1 MLDEALLLMLL
12 TMRRRRHGS
21 ASNRSLSSLLALMI
35 SDEEDDLS
43 ENESET
49 SLSSLTSS
57 SSSDEE
63 LFALST
69 VVDHNKKRAR
79 KATEANSS
87 STGSPVPT
95 LGPEDIDIVD
105 TDIKLEENDIEE
117 TPAKRLKT
125 EHIEPSET
133 PAKRLKT
140 EHIDPS
146 VTSEPCPVVKEE
158 PVDAPDFVDPTSVT
172 PLLPGSLGVAI
183 KREPE
188 DPAECGSSSAN
199 FQEVCVTEEAD
210 LGIKQEVELP

>member
-1 MLDEALLLMLL
+1 MPKARAPLSRRH
-12 TMRRRRHGS
+12 TGGGKRCRRRK
-21 ASNRSLSSLLALMI
+21 NAL
-35 SDEEDDLS
+35 
-43 ENESET
+43 N
-49 SLSSLTSS
+49 
-57 SSSDEE
+57 
-63 LFALST
+63 AR
-69 VVDHNKKRAR
+69 RAR

>member
-1 MLDEALLLMLL
+1 MPKARAPLSRRH
-12 TMRRRRHGS
+12 TGGGKRCRRRK
-21 ASNRSLSSLLALMI
+21 NAL
-35 SDEEDDLS
+35 
-43 ENESET
+43 N
-49 SLSSLTSS
+49 
-57 SSSDEE
+57 
-63 LFALST
+63 AR
-69 VVDHNKKRAR
+69 RAR

-105 TDIKLEENDIEE
+105 TDIKLEENDIE
-117 TPAKRLKT
+117 
-125 EHIEPSET
+125 ET